1 MSSSPKAEP
10 AASSLSASTAFEC
23 TADPSPGSST
33 TSDSSSS
40 QLLADLLAQVP
51 NDGAKTA
58 RHHAALTVLAQL
70 LLVNQDKS
78 AMQAEDHA
86 KLLRDATSAPQC
98 VDIAKAALDVSKR
111 PMDLAAC
118 EFASSASCPS
128 SATPASTEKD
138 QADAEKLVYPIPSN
152 ETERVSVIEQLRL
165 HAIVDVPEL
174 NVICALAAAELDC
187 PHSVVTLVERDVVRL
202 LATNAPETWD
212 VGSGNPREQTF
223 CQHFVMEDKP
233 LLVRHAE
240 ADARFHQIAPVKRMS
255 LQFYTGFPISVTV
268 RGREHEKVVVGAL
281 CCMDETSHQMTRS
294 QYWRL
299 MKLADAASAILGKH
313 ANERIAG

>member
-1 MSSSPKAEP
+1 
-10 AASSLSASTAFEC
+10 
-23 TADPSPGSST
+23 
-33 TSDSSSS
+33 
-40 QLLADLLAQVP
+40 
-51 NDGAKTA
+51 
-58 RHHAALTVLAQL
+58 
-70 LLVNQDKS
+70 
-78 AMQAEDHA
+78 
-86 KLLRDATSAPQC
+86 
-98 VDIAKAALDVSKR
+98 
-111 PMDLAAC
+111 MDLAAC
-118 EFASSASCPS
+118 EFASTASCPS
-128 SATPASTEKD
+128 SATPASIKND
-138 QADAEKLVYPIPSN
+138 QADGEKLVYPIPSN

-202 LATNAPETWD
+202 LATNAPETWA

-233 LLVRHAE
+233 LLVQHAE
-240 ADARFHQIAPVKRMS
+240 ADARFHLIAPVKQMS

-299 MKLADAASAILGKH
+299 MKLANAASAILGTH